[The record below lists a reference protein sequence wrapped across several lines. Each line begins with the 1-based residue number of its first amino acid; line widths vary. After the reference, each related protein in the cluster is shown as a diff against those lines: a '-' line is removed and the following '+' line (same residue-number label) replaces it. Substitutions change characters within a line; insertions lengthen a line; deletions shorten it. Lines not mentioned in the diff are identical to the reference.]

1 MLNAL
6 SDHMVFGYYVVITVT
21 GVSVSLSLI
30 AFLGTVIVHIYI
42 VLKGR
47 FNKCF
52 NGKRLEEE
60 EGHLPEGITLQMRQ
74 RCIHLQTLLLKGSHL
89 YLSLILDSRLTLI
102 YYICLILIVLLLICP
117 DNQWRS

>member
-21 GVSVSLSLI
+21 GVSVGLSLI

-52 NGKRLEEE
+52 NGKRPEEE
-60 EGHLPEGITLQMRQ
+60 EGHLPEGNVTNEAEMYSPADFVIEREP
-74 RCIHLQTLLLKGSHL
+74 
-89 YLSLILDSRLTLI
+89 LIFEFDT
-102 YYICLILIVLLLICP
+102 
-117 DNQWRS
+117 